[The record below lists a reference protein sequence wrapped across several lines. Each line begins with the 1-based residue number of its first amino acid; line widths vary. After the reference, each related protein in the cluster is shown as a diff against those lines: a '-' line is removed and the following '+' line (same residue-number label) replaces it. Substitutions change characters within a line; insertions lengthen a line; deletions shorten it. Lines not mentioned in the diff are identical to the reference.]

1 MLVQRFAGAFFALL
15 VSCPLGAGAAEAGS
29 VGLGLSSRLI
39 SFGAFSIAVQV
50 DGFPHDDHHQPK
62 SWYGAA
68 NPTARELSRVVSID
82 SVRIRKIP
90 HKIRRVYLPAQK
102 RQIFVPPLPRH
113 TNRRMHVGS
122 TDLYQRPA
130 DLALNKN

>member
-1 MLVQRFAGAFFALL
+1 MLVQRFAGAFFVLL
-15 VSCPLGAGAAEAGS
+15 VAGALGPGAAEAGS
-29 VGLGLSSRLI
+29 VGLGLSRRLI

-68 NPTARELSRVVSID
+68 NPTARELSRVVSIH

-90 HKIRRVYLPAQK
+90 HETRRVYLAAQK

-113 TNRRMHVGS
+113 TNIANARWQH
-122 TDLYQRPA
+122 
-130 DLALNKN
+130 